1 MDNQGRN
8 QQFKCEIVDGKLTIS
23 IGLDVLAHALQM
35 SPVIHGLHITDMDTF
50 SIDFLR
56 ELENE
61 DETGATAI
69 HRALDL
75 AAIDAV
81 ENGAEGCELIDE
93 ANQ

>member
-23 IGLDVLAHALQM
+23 IGLDVLAHALQ
-35 SPVIHGLHITDMDTF
+35 I
-50 SIDFLR
+50 
-56 ELENE
+56 
-61 DETGATAI
+61 
-69 HRALDL
+69 
-75 AAIDAV
+75 AIDAV